1 MSVRSDEVMPFME
14 VAIGDVEEIVS
25 DVEAES
31 ISEQEEEIP
40 AEGHLR
46 SFSYDDGDVEI
57 QFILMETQFEVF
69 EAEPMVTDVENL
81 PLILPG
87 LDDKTQISI
96 QEIPYVTTGRSS
108 ITIDADGAYAVSH
121 GRTLPTTSTVDADG
135 YFVQPG
141 SPMMEHYGSV
151 DFNVTPVQD
160 NFPRSPDRGNALPT
174 IIQLLGTPQKVLSP
188 GGTSGTP
195 QHGPTPVSIAVD
207 PVILRALKTNP
218 GLFSPMDTIREREQ
232 PNMSST
238 SVVEAVS
245 GNVSPLIAAAPKS
258 SVNIEVVEEEPRS
271 TVTQES
277 SFDISRLPTEA
288 PIDESVREPVKNKTP
303 GLQTLQTFFSTTVTQ
318 GKPTLPTL
326 FDDPYPYSLST
337 PGPQNEVEESEE
349 ESPEQENS
357 ISTTSTSA
365 SSSAAAEKS
374 LSSSAVRGNKQG
386 EEATDCDADNVEDY
400 SLPSEIRMLAEPV
413 AVSALSAEASEA
425 LGGVEKGLMD
435 VEAEVD
441 GVELVNEVSGDEPD
455 LDTNG
460 EASQEF
466 VGAVSGNVSVEEIV
480 IQEVDEEI
488 ASASHEGDGDAVN
501 APIVVNR
508 DLAEQPMAQR
518 THSERSEAWRI
529 EKVADE
535 GGEVGRVIGRP
546 APEEEKDPF
555 KLMGNDSL
563 VASKEVEKL
572 DVESWKEE
580 ENQTGA
586 KDAAFA

>member
-1 MSVRSDEVMPFME
+1 VSVRSDEVMPFME

-69 EAEPMVTDVENL
+69 EAEPMVTDVGNL
-81 PLILPG
+81 PLMLPG

-96 QEIPYVTTGRSS
+96 QEIPYVTTGGSS

-121 GRTLPTTSTVDADG
+121 GRTLPTTSTADADG

-151 DFNVTPVQD
+151 DFNVTPAQD
-160 NFPRSPDRGNALPT
+160 NYPRSPDRGSALPT
-174 IIQLLGTPQKVLSP
+174 IIQLP
-188 GGTSGTP
+188 GTP

-218 GLFSPMDTIREREQ
+218 GLFSPLATIREREQ
-232 PNMSST
+232 PNTSST

-277 SFDISRLPTEA
+277 SFDISRSPTEA

-349 ESPEQENS
+349 ESLEQENS

-488 ASASHEGDGDAVN
+488 ASASYEGDGDAVN

-508 DLAEQPMAQR
+508 DLVEQPMAQR

-535 GGEVGRVIGRP
+535 GGEVVRVIGRP

-572 DVESWKEE
+572 DAESWKEG
-580 ENQTGA
+580 ENQAGA